1 MTTSQNE
8 QLPDGNLIPVFTAEI
23 GGVAVLAVDAREL
36 HQFLGAKRDFSN
48 WIKKRISEN
57 KFVQGDDF
65 TTTIANFGDGY
76 KSDKNGRFIDENGH
90 VVPIDYILELNTA
103 KELAMQERNDKG
115 RMVRKYFIE
124 CERQINEAQR
134 ITGKEPNQPATEIPD
149 FLETK
154 DGCMLNK
161 AFHDR
166 VLFWTLEKRDRIY
179 HPEIDRQMFF
189 SITKDIY
196 AALSSELLDES
207 ILKFSNIPT
216 TISKIIKFINEWEPE
231 AFRGMSNVA

>member
-1 MTTSQNE
+1 MTNSQNVQIPAE
-8 QLPDGNLIPVFTAEI
+8 NLIPVFTAEI

-48 WIKKRISEN
+48 WIKKRLTVN
-57 KFVQGDDF
+57 KFVEGEDF
-65 TTTIANFGDGY
+65 TLANSGELANPGLQT
-76 KSDKNGRFIDENGH
+76 R
-90 VVPIDYILELNTA
+90 IDYILELNTA

-124 CERQINEAQR
+124 CERKINEAQR
-134 ITGKEPNQPATEIPD
+134 ITEKEANQPATEIPD

-154 DGCMLNK
+154 QGCMLNK

-196 AALSSELLDES
+196 AALAAELLDES

-231 AFRGMSNVA
+231 AFREMSNVA

>member
-1 MTTSQNE
+1 MTNSQNVQIPAE
-8 QLPDGNLIPVFTAEI
+8 NLIPVFTAEI
-23 GGVAVLAVDAREL
+23 GGISTLAVNAREL

-48 WIKKRISEN
+48 WIKKRLTEN
-57 KFVQGDDF
+57 KFVEGRGFYARQ
-65 TTTIANFGDGY
+65 ILASLPIDGHT
-76 KSDKNGRFIDENGH
+76 RLVF
-90 VVPIDYILELNTA
+90 DYILELNTA

-124 CERQINEAQR
+124 CERKINEAQR

-154 DGCMLNK
+154 QGCMLNK
-161 AFHDR
+161 AVHDR
-166 VLFWTLEKRDRIY
+166 VLFWTLEKRDRIF
-179 HPEIDRQMFF
+179 HPGIDRHMFF

-196 AALSSELLDES
+196 AALATELLDDS

-231 AFRGMSNVA
+231 VF